1 MKTHNRHILVGILAL
16 ALAGLS
22 ACTKEQPD
30 PTVSPADIS
39 LSLQENTKVKQYA
52 GETSTLHFSI
62 KVPDP
67 AKSSITFSTTGP
79 GEVELDKSILAG
91 SGRLSVTLDKEAAS
105 DVNVVITLSCSNASK
120 KYTVTVTPYFF
131 RGEIKTVVVGPD
143 ATSRAGVEYIVDTN
157 LDSYQASLELADNT
171 YFVLEGEEVVALRGN
186 VTGED
191 RTCTIFLKESSGMF
205 KNIYGT
211 VCQSTLPP
219 LPPEQIVHF
228 QDVFFKNAMLELC
241 DVNLDGEISLDEA
254 LTVKEIDIK
263 GKGVTRLDGIEA
275 FKNVWKLDAQNNDIK
290 DGTLLKELHGLYWLD
305 LKGNNKLETF
315 NITGCSI
322 YFEHLDFDLNDK
334 LLYYMLKQQTFK
346 EDCPVLYGTHSKHIV
361 DPRETTDWSQ
371 QGKLQLLKQHTKG
384 DGLTIIISGLG
395 YIDVDINDGT
405 FARMVDDT
413 IKYIQNLSEF
423 YECFDYLD
431 FYSLIWLRPH
441 RNEWPITMEQDSKE
455 TVFYMNEIRK
465 TYCDFYWP
473 IIKNYPKGKV
483 WILSLNIT
491 PASRTFNTDFSLID
505 EGQYDW
511 ADEEPNHFEFNIHKG
526 VGEDEYRN
534 YVWGSELSL
543 YSNLKSLTN
552 EKLLNL
558 ILKQIS

>member
-1 MKTHNRHILVGILAL
+1 
-16 ALAGLS
+16 
-22 ACTKEQPD
+22 
-30 PTVSPADIS
+30 
-39 LSLQENTKVKQYA
+39 
-52 GETSTLHFSI
+52 
-62 KVPDP
+62 
-67 AKSSITFSTTGP
+67 
-79 GEVELDKSILAG
+79 
-91 SGRLSVTLDKEAAS
+91 
-105 DVNVVITLSCSNASK
+105 
-120 KYTVTVTPYFF
+120 
-131 RGEIKTVVVGPD
+131 
-143 ATSRAGVEYIVDTN
+143 
-157 LDSYQASLELADNT
+157 
-171 YFVLEGEEVVALRGN
+171 
-186 VTGED
+186 
-191 RTCTIFLKESSGMF
+191 
-205 KNIYGT
+205 
-211 VCQSTLPP
+211 
-219 LPPEQIVHF
+219 
-228 QDVFFKNAMLELC
+228 
-241 DVNLDGEISLDEA
+241 
-254 LTVKEIDIK
+254 
-263 GKGVTRLDGIEA
+263 
-275 FKNVWKLDAQNNDIK
+275 
-290 DGTLLKELHGLYWLD
+290 
-305 LKGNNKLETF
+305 
-315 NITGCSI
+315 
-322 YFEHLDFDLNDK
+322 
-334 LLYYMLKQQTFK
+334 MLKQQTFK

-491 PASRTFNTDFSLID
+491 PASRTFNMDFSLID
-505 EGQYDW
+505 EGQYYW
-511 ADEEPNHFEFNIHKG
+511 AHEEPNHFEFNIHKG

-552 EKLLNL
+552 EKLLNQ
-558 ILKQIS
+558 ILKKIN